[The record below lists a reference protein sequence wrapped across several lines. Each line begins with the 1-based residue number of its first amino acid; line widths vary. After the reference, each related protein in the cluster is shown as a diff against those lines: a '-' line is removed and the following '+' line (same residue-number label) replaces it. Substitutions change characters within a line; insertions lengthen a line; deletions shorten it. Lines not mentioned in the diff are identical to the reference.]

1 MLKQGLS
8 VKISQSLSMTPQL
21 QQAIRLLQL
30 SSIELQQE
38 IQENIETNP
47 LLERVDDALSEV
59 STNDDEQATDSS
71 SQEEPSVIP
80 EELNMDTNWDEIY
93 DTDWKTSNT
102 SSSDTSASDLIDV
115 LHSSPTTLRDHL
127 HEQIDLS
134 QLSAIDKEIA
144 NTIIFYIDSNGFLTE
159 STEQI
164 FASLEEKLLIEKDE
178 VDAILQYIQHLDP
191 VGIGA
196 RDLSEALLLQL
207 KHHHSDDILFTSA
220 QELLKKH
227 LDLIVKRDY
236 KSIKRALK
244 LDTHQFENLMR
255 LIQSLNP
262 QPGNIFSNSKTD
274 YITPD
279 VYVHKIKGQWAVSLN
294 QETLPELQINHYYS
308 NMLSSISNKT
318 DKDYLKNNIQQARW
332 FIKSIDNR
340 NNTILNVANAI
351 IEKQSAFL
359 QYGEEAMK
367 PMILK
372 DLAEQLELHESTI
385 SRVTTQKYM
394 HTPRGVYEFKYFF
407 SSHVSTTTGGAC
419 SATAIQAMIKKLI
432 TTENPKKPLSD
443 NKLTTLLKKQGIN
456 VARRTVAK
464 YREAM
469 NISSSHERKTLV

>member
-1 MLKQGLS
+1 M
-8 VKISQSLSMTPQL
+8 
-21 QQAIRLLQL
+21 
-30 SSIELQQE
+30 QE
-38 IQENIETNP
+38 Q
-47 LLERVDDALSEV
+47 V
-59 STNDDEQATDSS
+59 
-71 SQEEPSVIP
+71 
-80 EELNMDTNWDEIY
+80 
-93 DTDWKTSNT
+93 
-102 SSSDTSASDLIDV
+102 
-115 LHSSPTTLRDHL
+115 
-127 HEQIDLS
+127 DLS

-144 NTIIFYIDSNGFLTE
+144 NTIISYINPNGFLTE
-159 STEQI
+159 SSEQI
-164 FASLEEKLLIEKDE
+164 FFSLEEKLLIEKDE
-178 VDAILQYIQHLDP
+178 VDAILQYIQNLDP

-207 KHHHSDDILFTSA
+207 KHHYSDHLLFNYALT
-220 QELLKKH
+220 LLKKH
-227 LDLIVKRDY
+227 LDLIEKRDY
-236 KSIKRALK
+236 TGIKRALK
-244 LDTHQFENLMR
+244 LNTDQLENLMK

-262 QPGNIFSNSKTD
+262 HPGDIYSNSRTD

-279 VYVHKIKGQWAVSLN
+279 VYVHKIKEQWVASLN
-294 QETLPELQINHYYS
+294 QETLSELQINHYYS
-308 NMLSSISNKT
+308 NMLSTVLSKT

-359 QYGEEAMK
+359 RYGEEAMK

-432 TTENPKKPLSD
+432 TAENPKKPLSD
-443 NKLTTLLKKQGIN
+443 NKLTNLLKEQGIN

-469 NISSSHERKTLV
+469 NISSSHERKMFV

>member
-8 VKISQSLSMTPQL
+8 VKIGQSLSMTPQL

-38 IQENIETNP
+38 IQENIDTNP
-47 LLERVDDALSEV
+47 LLERVEDAL
-59 STNDDEQATDSS
+59 NDRNEHETETISSS
-71 SQEEPSVIP
+71 SQEESSVIP
-80 EELNMDTNWDEIY
+80 EELNIDTDWDEIY
-93 DTDWKTSNT
+93 DPAWKSSNT
-102 SSSDTSASDLIDV
+102 GSTDTSASDLIDIV
-115 LHSSPTTLRDHL
+115 HSAPITLRDHL
-127 HEQIDLS
+127 QEQVDLS
-134 QLSAIDKEIA
+134 QLSVIDKEIA
-144 NTIIFYIDSNGFLTE
+144 LTIISYIDSSGFLTE

-164 FASLEEKLLIEKDE
+164 FSSLEEKLLIEKDE
-178 VDAILQYIQHLDP
+178 VDAILKYIQHLDP
-191 VGIGA
+191 IGIGA
-196 RDLSEALLLQL
+196 RNLSEALLLQL
-207 KHHHSDDILFTSA
+207 KHHHSNDPLFYA
-220 QELLKKH
+220 AHDLLKKH
-227 LDLIVKRDY
+227 LDLIEKRDY
-236 KSIKRALK
+236 KSIKRVLK
-244 LDTHQFENLMR
+244 INTDQFENLMI

-262 QPGNIFSNSKTD
+262 WPGDIYADSKTD

-279 VYVHKIKGQWAVSLN
+279 VYVRKIKGQWLVSLN
-294 QETLPELQINHYYS
+294 QETLTELQINHYYS
-308 NMLSSISNKT
+308 NMLSTVSNKT
-318 DKDYLKNNIQQARW
+318 EKDYLKNNIQQARW

-340 NNTILNVANAI
+340 NNTILKVANAI
-351 IEKQSAFL
+351 VEKQSAFL
-359 QYGEEAMK
+359 KYGDEAMK

-407 SSHVSTTTGGAC
+407 SSHVSTSTGGAC

-432 TTENPKKPLSD
+432 TSEDPKKPLSD

-469 NISSSHERKTLV
+469 NISSSHERKALV